1 MTGSRRGVNLY
12 LSGII
17 LLASLTGFACGD
29 GTKLKPKPD
38 ITTVEDVP
46 DISDTGEPDD
56 GPGGDTDATGTDPAC
71 DGKAEGDPCDD
82 GDVCTTEGTC
92 IDGQCVAEANLR
104 EQMICDDVDEDCD
117 GITDEDCTFKISG
130 GVFGDGH
137 QIGSDL
143 ESHSLFQST
152 GVRRFTGN
160 STDGQFILRAGLP
173 EGDKP

>member
-1 MTGSRRGVNLY
+1 
-12 LSGII
+12 
-17 LLASLTGFACGD
+17 LLALAFLAAPACGD

-38 ITTVEDVP
+38 ITSYEDVP
-46 DISDTGEPDD
+46 DISDTNVPDE
-56 GPGGDTDATGTDPAC
+56 GSTGDADATATDPAC
-71 DGKAEGDPCDD
+71 DGKDEGDPCDD
-82 GDVCTTEGTC
+82 GDICTAEGTC
-92 IDGQCVAEANLR
+92 IDGLCVAEPNLR

-137 QIGSDL
+137 RIGTDP

-160 STDGQFILRAGLP
+160 STDGQFILRAGMP